1 MNITVRRTEER
12 DYRATEEITRDAF
25 WDLYVPGC
33 DEHYL
38 LHRMRSH
45 ADFVPE
51 LDYVALDGDRV
62 VGNIVY
68 AVSRVEGPGG
78 MRVDTLTFGPI
89 SVTPECQRK
98 GVGSLLIQTTRE
110 IVKARGCPAIIIY
123 GHPYNYVK
131 HGFVSG
137 KKFGIGV
144 GGGKYPSSLLAL
156 VFDEAPFAGNEWAFV
171 ESPVYQLDQDEAAS
185 FEKTFSPRERG
196 YSPSQEDFWI
206 SSRSFIVE

>member
-38 LHRMRSH
+38 LHCMRSH

-68 AVSRVEGPGG
+68 AVSHVEAPDGR
-78 MRVDTLTFGPI
+78 RVDTLTFGPI
-89 SVTPECQRK
+89 SVPPGYQRK

-110 IVKARGCPAIIIY
+110 IAKARGCPAIIIY
-123 GHPYNYVK
+123 GHPHNYVK

-144 GGGKYPSSLLAL
+144 GDGKYPSALLAL
-156 VFDEAPFAGNEWAFV
+156 VFDEAPFAGTEWAFV
-171 ESPVYQLDQDEAAS
+171 ESPAYQLNRDDVATFDQS
-185 FEKTFSPRERG
+185 FPPREKG
-196 YSPSQEDFWI
+196 FSPSQEDFWI

>member
-1 MNITVRRTEER
+1 MNITVRRTEKR
-12 DYRATEEITRDAF
+12 DYRVTEEITRDAF

-38 LHRMRSH
+38 LHCMRTH

-68 AVSRVEGPGG
+68 ALSHVKGADGRQ
-78 MRVDTLTFGPI
+78 VDTLTFGPI
-89 SVTPECQRK
+89 SVSPEYQRK
-98 GVGSLLIQTTRE
+98 GIGSILIQTTRE
-110 IVKARGCPAIIIY
+110 LVKARGCPAIIIY
-123 GHPYNYVK
+123 GHPYNYIK

-144 GGGKYPSSLLAL
+144 GEGKYPSALLAL
-156 VFDEAPFAGNEWAFV
+156 VFDGPSFEGTEWAFV
-171 ESPVYQLDQDEAAS
+171 ESPVYQLDQGASALFDAS
-185 FEKTFSPRERG
+185 FPPREKG
-196 YSPSQEDFWI
+196 YRPSQEDFWI

>member
-1 MNITVRRTEER
+1 MTITVRRTEDR

-38 LHRMRSH
+38 LHCMRSH

-68 AVSRVEGPGG
+68 AVSHVEGPDGR
-78 MRVDTLTFGPI
+78 RVDTLTFGPI
-89 SVTPECQRK
+89 SVTPEYQRR
-98 GVGSLLIQTTRE
+98 GVGSLLIQTTLE
-110 IVKARGCPAIIIY
+110 IVKSRGCPAIIIY

-131 HGFVSG
+131 HGFVNG
-137 KKFGIGV
+137 KKYGIGV
-144 GGGKYPSSLLAL
+144 GEDTYPSALLVLAL
-156 VFDEAPFAGNEWAFV
+156 HAALFDGGGWVFK
-171 ESPVYQLDQDEAAS
+171 ESPVYQLDSGDVALFDKS
-185 FEKTFSPRERG
+185 FPPRKKG
-196 YSPSQEDFWI
+196 YRPSQEDYLI
-206 SSRSFIVE
+206 MSRSFIID